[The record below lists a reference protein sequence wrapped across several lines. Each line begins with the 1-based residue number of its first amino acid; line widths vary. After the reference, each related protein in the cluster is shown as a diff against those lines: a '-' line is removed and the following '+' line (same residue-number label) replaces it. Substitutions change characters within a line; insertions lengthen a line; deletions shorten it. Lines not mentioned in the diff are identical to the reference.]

1 MKSKM
6 GYAMA
11 IDKTRLVI
19 LISGRGSN
27 LQAILDGARN
37 GELLVDIRAVISNRA
52 GAYGLERA
60 RQAGVEAL
68 TLDHKAFSNRD
79 EFEAALRET
88 IDGYGADLVILA
100 GFMRV
105 LSADFVEHYQGRI
118 LNIHP
123 SLLPKFR
130 GLKTHERAL
139 EAGEREHGASVHFVT
154 PELDSGPVIIQA
166 RVPVFPGD
174 DPETL
179 AARVLEQEHRIYPK
193 AIRWFAEG
201 RVRMDNDNV
210 MFDGAPLTSPEMLK
224 W

>member
-1 MKSKM
+1 
-6 GYAMA
+6 MA

-37 GELLVDIRAVISNRA
+37 GELPVDIRAVISNRA

-68 TLDHKAFSNRD
+68 TLDHKTFSNRD

-201 RVRMDNDNV
+201 RVRMDNDTV

>member
-37 GELLVDIRAVISNRA
+37 GELPVDIRAVISNRA

-68 TLDHKAFSNRD
+68 TLDHMTFSNRD

-201 RVRMDNDNV
+201 RVRMDNDTV

>member
-1 MKSKM
+1 
-6 GYAMA
+6 MA
-11 IDKTRLVI
+11 IDKIRLVI

-37 GELLVDIRAVISNRA
+37 GELPVTVCAVISNRS

-68 TLDHKAFSNRD
+68 TLDHRSFSNRK
-79 EFEAALRET
+79 EFEAALRQT
-88 IDGYGADLVILA
+88 IDGYEADLIILA

-154 PELDSGPVIIQA
+154 PELDSGPVIVQA

-179 AARVLEQEHRIYPK
+179 AARVLEQEHRIYPE

-201 RVRMDNDNV
+201 RVHMDNDTV
-210 MFDGAPLTSPEMLK
+210 MFDGEPLTSPEMLE

>member
-37 GELLVDIRAVISNRA
+37 GELPVDIRAVISNRS

-68 TLDHKAFSNRD
+68 TLDHKTFSNRD

-201 RVRMDNDNV
+201 RVRMDNDTV